1 MLVVTTETIS
11 GKNIQHLGLVA
22 GNTVRSK
29 NFVKDLGAGMK
40 SIVGGELGSYQKMLA
55 EAREIAVE
63 RMVQQAE
70 EMGAD
75 AVVNVRFSSSA
86 IVQGAAEIVASGTAV
101 KFVD

>member
-11 GKNIQHLGLVA
+11 GKNLEMLGLVA

-29 NFVKDLGAGMK
+29 NLVKDFGAGMK

-55 EAREIAVE
+55 EARDIALQ
-63 RMVQQAE
+63 RMVQQAQA
-70 EMGAD
+70 MGAD

-86 IVQGAAEIVASGTAV
+86 IMQGAAEIVASGTAV
-101 KFVD
+101 KFV